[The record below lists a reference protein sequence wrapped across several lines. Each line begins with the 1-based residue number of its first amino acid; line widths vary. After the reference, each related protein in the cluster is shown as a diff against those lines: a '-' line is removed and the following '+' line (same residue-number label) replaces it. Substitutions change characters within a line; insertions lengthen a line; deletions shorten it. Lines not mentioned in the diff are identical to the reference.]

1 MSTVRVATYN
11 LYLGADMTVIFRVGS
26 PEELAG
32 QARAVL
38 DQVVATDFPAR
49 AGAIARILV
58 AQDVDVVGLQEVA
71 QWSRVVEEPG
81 GGPRVEVWL
90 DFLDELMQALVAAGS
105 RYDVHAC
112 GVNFSGSARVDGGE
126 AMGVLGRNAILVR
139 QGSRVHVTAERTGD
153 FSARLDIETGIPGVV
168 LRVARSWGW
177 IDASVEG
184 RRFRFVNAHT
194 EAWDEP
200 IRNAQRDELV
210 AAVGDPGCPVVLVG
224 DLNATP
230 ERVGMPPTY
239 VDAWA
244 VAGTGGSGL
253 TCGQTADLAGE
264 DALAERIDYVWVRDA
279 GVTRCWVVGNAAGD
293 RTASGLWPSDHAG
306 VVADVVV

>member
-49 AGAIARILV
+49 AAAIARILV
-58 AQDVDVVGLQEVA
+58 AQEVDVVGLQEVA
-71 QWSRVVEEPG
+71 QWSRVVREPG
-81 GGPRVEVWL
+81 AVPRAEVWL
-90 DFLDELMQALVAAGS
+90 DFLDELVDALAAAGN

-112 GVNFSGSARVDGGE
+112 GVNFSGSAQVDGDE

-139 QGSRVHVTAERTGD
+139 QGSGVDVIAEHTGD

-177 IDASVEG
+177 VDAAVEG
-184 RRFRFVNAHT
+184 RRLRFVNAHT
-194 EAWDEP
+194 EAWDER
-200 IRNAQRDELV
+200 IRNAQRDELLG
-210 AAVGDPGCPVVLVG
+210 AVGDPGCPVVLVG

-230 ERVGMPPTY
+230 DRVGMPPAY
-239 VDAWA
+239 VDAWVA
-244 VAGTGGSGL
+244 AGTGGPGL

-264 DALAERIDYVWVRDA
+264 DALAVRIDYVWVRDA
-279 GVTRCWVVGNAAGD
+279 AVARCWVVGNGPGD